1 MADASVSKYN
11 ILQEKGIHFLI
22 SNQFQIQ
29 IENNYEYNVMV
40 SLCFSGFLL
49 KRCVFSLG
57 FSSVL
62 IF

>member
-29 IENNYEYNVMV
+29 IENNYNVMV